1 MLSDLKDYGYV
12 TGAYLGVNVQNVD
25 ETSASMYEVDM
36 IIQECTKQAEQL
48 LVLKK
53 ELEDDIAMFSIPEE
67 TAEELAEQAAE
78 TGTEEAV
85 PTEVTET
92 EGNIEE

>member
-1 MLSDLKDYGYV
+1 
-12 TGAYLGVNVQNVD
+12 
-25 ETSASMYEVDM
+25 MYEVDM

-78 TGTEEAV
+78 TEEAV
-85 PTEVTET
+85 PEETAET
-92 EGNIEE
+92 EGNLEE